1 MKNIISVAALAF
13 IGGSGRYLF
22 SQWWG
27 AGGILAANLIGCF
40 VLAFLTYYI
49 IERGL
54 LAGWLNTGIGTGM
67 IGAFTTFSS
76 FATLTI
82 KEGASAGLLYFL
94 ASAIGGLAC
103 AYLGFILARVLTRKE
118 ETR

>member
-1 MKNIISVAALAF
+1 MKNVISIAAFAF
-13 IGGSGRYLF
+13 IGGSSRYLF
-22 SQWWG
+22 SQYWN

-40 VLAFLTYYI
+40 VLSFLTYYV

-67 IGAFTTFSS
+67 VGAFTTFSS

-82 KEGASAGLLYFL
+82 KQGIGTGLLYFL
-94 ASAIGGLAC
+94 VSAVGGLAC
-103 AYLGFILARVLTRKE
+103 AYLGFVLARALTRKE
-118 ETR
+118 GTR